1 MTSSRNNDI
10 LYAYPL
16 IWKWLDFI
24 SVEYNMSCHM
34 IYMYFIVAI
43 LVCSPNAVQRC
54 QYNVNYVIFVW
65 MMRVP
70 TKAWLRLASL
80 NLFVHYDASSSI
92 QWCPYFCH
100 WWFSLTVRKC
110 KEYWK
115 QYSSMSSCF
124 VFYVCCMKPLKL
136 LRFWM
141 TRFTCTFC
149 KLWKCCYL
157 ISKLYKIF

>member
-1 MTSSRNNDI
+1 
-10 LYAYPL
+10 
-16 IWKWLDFI
+16 
-24 SVEYNMSCHM
+24 M

-92 QWCPYFCH
+92 QWCPYSVIDDLV
-100 WWFSLTVRKC
+100 W
-110 KEYWK
+110 
-115 QYSSMSSCF
+115 Q
-124 VFYVCCMKPLKL
+124 
-136 LRFWM
+136 
-141 TRFTCTFC
+141 
-149 KLWKCCYL
+149 
-157 ISKLYKIF
+157 